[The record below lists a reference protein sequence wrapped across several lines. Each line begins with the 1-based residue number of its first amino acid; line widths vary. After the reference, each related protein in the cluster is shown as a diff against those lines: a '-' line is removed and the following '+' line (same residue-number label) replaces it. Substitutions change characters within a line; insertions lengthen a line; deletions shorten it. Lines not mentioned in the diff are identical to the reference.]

1 MSKTNAKI
9 LLSLLAVALLFGA
22 YMYIFKGNM
31 EDKDALDSDIES
43 LEVRYNDLR
52 AKELNRTTYEN
63 ELKLY
68 SEETLNIVNEYPV
81 YFDEVDIIMLVKKFI
96 DDNTEGNIQ
105 IDNISMNAPVDYYT
119 IGGVMDETGSFNE
132 GYTCY
137 SVSLPVNFVEATYDG
152 VKNFID
158 YIQNNTTYKMSVS
171 STSLNPDDLENDSY
185 SGTMDITLYCITGP
199 GREKVDIPVDDT
211 INHGVDNVFIGG
223 TNANSVVVYAHDYD
237 NGESIKA
244 KNDFSIILNNA
255 NNDVADGI
263 VVSAGTDDSVVSD
276 SSNDVVKVNVAVT
289 GKEGA
294 YEYSY
299 SIGSKTY
306 KGKLAEDAKELAIY
320 VSSNDRVDDADKNGV
335 ELVIKNSTEIPVFVK
350 VAGDDATSP
359 RFTVGDKEGT
369 VKVY

>member
-9 LLSLLAVALLFGA
+9 LLVLLAAALLFGA
-22 YMYIFKGNM
+22 YMYIYKGNM
-31 EDKDALDSDIES
+31 EDKDSFDTQISS
-43 LEVRYNDLR
+43 LESRYNELR
-52 AKELNRTTYEN
+52 AKEVNRDTYEK
-63 ELKLY
+63 EMKLY
-68 SEETLNIVNEYPV
+68 SDETLAIVNSYPV
-81 YFDEVDIIMLVKKFI
+81 GYDEVDIIMLVKKFI
-96 DDNTEGNIQ
+96 DDNEEYNIQ
-105 IDNISMNAPVDYYT
+105 IDNIAMNEPVEYYT
-119 IGGVMDETGSFNE
+119 IGGVLDENGNFNQ
-132 GYTCY
+132 GYTVY
-137 SVSLPVNFVEATYDG
+137 TINLPLSFTDTNYEG
-152 VKNFID
+152 VKAFID
-158 YIQNNTTYKMSVS
+158 YIQKNNIKMSVDM
-171 STSLNPDDLENDSY
+171 TSINPGDLETDTKY
-185 SGTMDITLYCITGP
+185 SGSMNVTLYCIAGS

-211 INHGVDNVFIGG
+211 INHGVDNIFVGG
-223 TNANSVVVYAHDYD
+223 ANANSVIVYAHDYD

-263 VVSAGTDDSVVSD
+263 VVSAGTDDSVISD
-276 SSNDVVKVNVAVT
+276 STNDVVKVNVAVT

-320 VSSNDRVDDADKNGV
+320 VSSNDRVDGADKNGV